1 LFPDNQVIEV
11 RDVRDDSD
19 IHFYPDFDRGEAQL
33 NRSETLRRGF
43 GTKGTLPWEHR
54 EVRKRY
60 PSLMVTLGES
70 NIRCISEDFP
80 QKVGRLT
87 LRLLL
92 ALSLVAAITFVFSRL
107 IHVNATSVGFFYLVA
122 ILVIATVGG
131 LVEATASSI
140 VAMLCFNFF
149 FFPPIGT
156 FTIAD
161 PQNWVALFAFLTTA
175 LTASQLS
182 GRLKRQRREALNRQC
197 EMERLY
203 ALSRA
208 ILLTDTTQPTAKQ
221 IVNQIAKAF
230 ECPAVALYD
239 RKTSEVYLADREA
252 FPNISSIDAKLRE
265 SAIQSSVLQEGD
277 QILITPIRLGG
288 EPIGSLAL
296 THTFLSDAALQSL
309 LNLVAV
315 GLEKARAQEEVN
327 RAQVARQSEELKSTL
342 LDAIAHEF
350 KTPLT
355 SIKAVTT
362 DLLSNPEESLS
373 QQQRGLVAIA
383 DEGADRLDRLVT
395 EAIQLAR
402 IEGGKFQLNRGVH
415 FPSSLLSAALRQTK
429 TLTDGRDIKLQMA
442 DDLPLVFV
450 DAELIV
456 LMIAHL
462 IDNAV
467 KYSRPGSPIL
477 ISADAGKKGVIVHV
491 ADQGPGI
498 SQDEQTRI
506 FEKFYRGSGGQHLK
520 GTGMGLAIA
529 REIIRA
535 HGEEIWVKSRPDK
548 GSEFSFSLP
557 VAPVESTE

>member
-1 LFPDNQVIEV
+1 
-11 RDVRDDSD
+11 
-19 IHFYPDFDRGEAQL
+19 
-33 NRSETLRRGF
+33 
-43 GTKGTLPWEHR
+43 
-54 EVRKRY
+54 
-60 PSLMVTLGES
+60 MVTSTGS
-70 NIRCISEDFP
+70 TIRSLSGGFLR
-80 QKVGRLT
+80 QAGYLT

-92 ALSLVAAITFVFSRL
+92 ALSLVVAITFIFFRL
-107 IHVNATSVGFFYLVA
+107 IKVNATTVGFFYLVA
-122 ILVIATVGG
+122 ILVIATAGG
-131 LVEATASSI
+131 LIEATVSSV
-140 VAMLCFNFF
+140 VAMLCFNFY

-156 FTIAD
+156 FTVAD

-182 GRLKRQRREALNRQC
+182 ARLKRQRREALNRQH

-203 ALSRA
+203 ALSHA
-208 ILLTDTTQPTAKQ
+208 ILLSDTTQPTAKQ
-221 IVNQIAKAF
+221 IAHEIAIAF

-239 RKTSEVYLADREA
+239 RKTKEVYLADREA
-252 FPNISSIDAKLRE
+252 FPNIEVIDAKLRE
-265 SAIQSSVLQEGD
+265 SAIQSSVLHEGD
-277 QILITPIRLGG
+277 EILITPIRLGG
-288 EPIGSLAL
+288 EPIGSAAL
-296 THTFLSDAALQSL
+296 SHTYLSDAALQSL

-327 RAQVARQSEELKSTL
+327 RAQVARESEELKSTL

-362 DLLSNPEESLS
+362 DLLSNPDETLS

-402 IEGGKFQLNRGVH
+402 IEGGKFQLNRGIH
-415 FPSSLLSAALRQTK
+415 FPSSLISAGLRQTK
-429 TLTDGRDIKLQMA
+429 SLTDGRELRVQMA
-442 DDLPLVFV
+442 DDLPLVYV

-456 LMIAHL
+456 LIIAHL

-467 KYSRPGSPIL
+467 KYSQPGGPVL
-477 ISADAGKKGVIVHV
+477 IGAQVSEDSVIIRVT
-491 ADQGPGI
+491 DQGPGI
-498 SQDEQTRI
+498 SPDEQTRI
-506 FEKFYRGSGGQHLK
+506 FDKFYRGSNGQHTK

-535 HGEEIWVKSRPDK
+535 HGKEIWVKSNPDE
-548 GSEFSFSLP
+548 GSEFCFSLP
-557 VAPVESTE
+557 IASMGTSA